1 MLSWEFLSML
11 STFCAMSPWYS
22 WRASPGSSRNVGA
35 LGDLETAVSWYNTS
49 FSFYRKYTRTNVK
62 DHLKKKMLKFYT
74 DCPEAWGEILNIKGN
89 TTPPLASIRKSRAG
103 IAQEPSALPVPDFD
117 E

>member
-11 STFCAMSPWYS
+11 NTFCAMSPWYS

-103 IAQEPSALPVPDFD
+103 INKEPSALPVPDYD